1 MGFAEDSRSR
11 SLRAEEFE
19 FEAVEVRAGV
29 GAGVVAD
36 AVEDVDGGAWGE
48 SGAERGPA
56 GGAAAPAESGDG
68 GRGVVGLGAAGLGE
82 LQADVLVLDEADRR
96 GESEVAGEE
105 DRFGVASLP
114 SASTRC
120 ALHATSRRAYP
131 PHPGQARLPATR
143 PTLSPPYNDAPPTC
157 FRLELRPHPLA
168 LILRSHPGSA
178 VDVLGPHPPQHG
190 PTRARTSMASNSNS
204 SLSSSETSS
213 PPQTPHSEP
222 VTDKFTRSFCR
233 NMRLIY

>member
-1 MGFAEDSRSR
+1 MTDSLCGVCGGLEVSELE
-11 SLRAEEFE
+11 SEEFE

-82 LQADVLVLDEADRR
+82 LQADVLVLDEADGR

-105 DRFGVASLP
+105 DGFGVADAEGAEAREPGDEAGVKSARES
-114 SASTRC
+114 SAS
-120 ALHATSRRAYP
+120 
-131 PHPGQARLPATR
+131 
-143 PTLSPPYNDAPPTC
+143 
-157 FRLELRPHPLA
+157 
-168 LILRSHPGSA
+168 
-178 VDVLGPHPPQHG
+178 
-190 PTRARTSMASNSNS
+190 
-204 SLSSSETSS
+204 
-213 PPQTPHSEP
+213 
-222 VTDKFTRSFCR
+222 
-233 NMRLIY
+233 